1 MANDTPTLSTL
12 NARSRDIFARLVE
25 TYLETGEPVGS
36 RTLSK
41 MAGLGLSAASIRN
54 VMQDLEQLGLL
65 DSPHISAG
73 RIPTQTGLRLFVD
86 GVLEIAVMTLGMLAF
101 LAQESMGMVGLLV
114 VLFLMGGQSALFGPP
129 KYGILPEMLNDRLI
143 PAASILRRSYC
154 REEQERLQHLRAE
167 DLRQAVLRH
176 WLIKEASIKW
186 QQGAIS
192 RDLRF
197 WEVRP
202 GMSSVVHQRSQQTLA
217 AALHDHDAWAFA
229 VVAADQ
235 QVLQSITLCLA

>member
-1 MANDTPTLSTL
+1 MSASLPCDASCLSHQELQWSTRL
-12 NARSRDIFARLVE
+12 SKTRSDVFIRSRVWMRTCLADRFQLSPEAVPLQAPP
-25 TYLETGEPVGS
+25 GEPPVLPNGWGF
-36 RTLSK
+36 LSLSHCPD
-41 MAGLGLSAASIRN
+41 ALLLGCSQHPIGL
-54 VMQDLEQLGLL
+54 DLE
-65 DSPHISAG
+65 
-73 RIPTQTGLRLFVD
+73 RR
-86 GVLEIAVMTLGMLAF
+86 
-101 LAQESMGMVGLLV
+101 
-114 VLFLMGGQSALFGPP
+114 
-129 KYGILPEMLNDRLI
+129 DRMI

-167 DLRQAVLRH
+167 ELRQAVLRH